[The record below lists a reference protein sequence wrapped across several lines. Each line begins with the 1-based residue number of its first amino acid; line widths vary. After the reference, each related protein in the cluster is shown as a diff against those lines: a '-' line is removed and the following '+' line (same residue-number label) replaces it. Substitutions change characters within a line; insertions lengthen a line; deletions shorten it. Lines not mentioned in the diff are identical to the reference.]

1 MDALKRECL
10 MDHLREYYKYAQNDD
25 QDHIAWN
32 EVGVA
37 YMDLGR
43 ISCAKKPLLKALK
56 LQPKNSDYWFN
67 VGLLYDKKGKEDL
80 AARLY
85 KRALELQPGHHHALF
100 NLSMHY
106 VQNSQME
113 KAVSIWKQLIK
124 EHPYDFS
131 AYARLADYFVENRDF
146 SKVFELIE
154 PFRINMRRIISR
166 RYFAALWF
174 IAKKYCEIGKY
185 QLAKEILKE
194 LYQHDSKFFDFP
206 YTLADIYLKEN
217 NHEEALFYLE
227 KAILVEPYNPEIQF
241 QKMLLKAKLD
251 CSNFLEVLEQ
261 TIHIHPRI
269 ALLTLEQESFIKYQ
283 KSPIYKKIIKQARK
297 REKKLS
303 KLVYV
308 NGSEFSNNLFLGRM
322 HYKQLNIVYNYL
334 RLLGFSNIV
343 FFFDGN
349 SHNELELFTSY
360 YVEFFSQGIIQ
371 EVKPN
376 NSSIYKMLPIIAQIT
391 DGIIISNEE
400 FSKYTKDQS
409 VKQYLKKNQITYSLN
424 NDGLVLKTKIFTL
437 VEEYYRK
444 VLYKSIND
452 LYDET

>member
-1 MDALKRECL
+1 MDALKREWL
-10 MDHLREYYKYAQNDD
+10 KDHIRENHRYTLKND

-32 EVGVA
+32 EIGVA
-37 YMDLGR
+37 YMNLGR

-56 LQPKNSDYWFN
+56 LQPRNSDYWFN
-67 VGLLYDKKGKEDL
+67 VGLLYDKKGKQDL
-80 AARLY
+80 ALRLY
-85 KRALELQPGHHHALF
+85 KRSLELNPKNNYPLY
-100 NLSMHY
+100 NLSIY
-106 VQNSQME
+106 YLENGSIE
-113 KAVSIWKQLIK
+113 KAVYIWERLVK

-131 AYARLADYFVENRDF
+131 AYARLADYFSENQEF
-146 SKVFELIE
+146 SKVIELLE
-154 PFRINMRRIISR
+154 PFRANIQQD
-166 RYFAALWF
+166 YAALWF
-174 IAKKYCEIGKY
+174 IAEKYYEIDEY
-185 QLAKEILKE
+185 QLAKEILMQLFKRDPK
-194 LYQHDSKFFDFP
+194 YFDFA
-206 YTLADIYLKEN
+206 YTLAEIFLKEN
-217 NHEEALFYLE
+217 NHTEALFYLE
-227 KAILVEPYNPEIQF
+227 KAILVEPFNQEIQF
-241 QKMLLKAKLD
+241 QRLVLKAKLNCLD
-251 CSNFLEVLEQ
+251 LLEVLEQ

-269 ALLTLEQESFIKYQ
+269 ALLTLEQESFIKYR

-297 REKKLS
+297 REEKLY
-303 KLVYV
+303 KFVYV

-349 SHNELELFTSY
+349 SHYELELFTSY
-360 YVEFFSQGIIQ
+360 YEEFFSQGIIQ

-424 NDGLVLKTKIFTL
+424 NDGLVLKTKIFSL
-437 VEEYYRK
+437 DEEYYRK

-452 LYDET
+452 LYDEK